1 MEVACSAWLTR
12 LAGPVRRCVQASGEG
27 ADAADGLSDSQ
38 LLATAQQVLVQLFGA
53 AVPSVPGVVCSK
65 GLSNATDCY
74 KLKRWRA
81 DDFAGG
87 AGAFATVNSTASDWA
102 AASASVEHWLHFAG
116 EYASYSL
123 RGTMQVRMM
132 PGSSL
137 PLDAIGEVVRCLPG
151 GHAACAWLRSVLH
164 CRCCRSREHSPS
176 AVCNRLVPRR
186 CNFLLIFF

>member
-87 AGAFATVNSTASDWA
+87 AGAFATVNSTAADWA

-132 PGSSL
+132 PGGLPPIGRHWRGRSL
-137 PLDAIGEVVRCLPG
+137 PARGARGMRLAALCTALPLLSITRALAVR
-151 GHAACAWLRSVLH
+151 RV
-164 CRCCRSREHSPS
+164 
-176 AVCNRLVPRR
+176 
-186 CNFLLIFF
+186 